1 MKTPPQLLKNVI
13 GQLSGIE
20 KMILENQDCFQVLTQ
35 MKAAKAALDST
46 MNRYIEEN
54 LMQCMKNKK
63 DASAMSKRLFQE
75 LIKNN

>member
-1 MKTPPQLLKNVI
+1 
-13 GQLSGIE
+13 
-20 KMILENQDCFQVLTQ
+20 

-63 DASAMSKRLFQE
+63 DASAMSKRFFQE